1 MERATCAAETTVNY
15 FRTLKKQA
23 IIVAAIVLWLPAV
36 SYGLSV
42 MWRYATTPG
51 HPAEP
56 PLFWPAGGIGEREGH
71 PTLLMFAHPQCEC
84 TRASLGELA
93 ILMAR
98 AGGKLDVDI
107 FFYLPPNEDGTW
119 ARTDLWRGAEEIPG
133 VRAFEDRGAKM
144 AELFGVFTS
153 GQTLL
158 YGSDG
163 LLLFKGGITAFR
175 GHSGDN
181 PGRTA
186 LTTLLEKPVPPA
198 ADLPIV
204 TRVFGC
210 SLRGE

>member
-1 MERATCAAETTVNY
+1 MKFLKAV
-15 FRTLKKQA
+15 KKQA
-23 IIVAAIVLWLPAV
+23 IIVAAVALWLPAV
-36 SYGLSV
+36 GYGLNV
-42 MWRYATTPG
+42 MWSYATTPG

-56 PLFWPAGGIGEREGH
+56 PRFWPAGAPVTPQEGH
-71 PTLLMFAHPQCEC
+71 ATLLMFAHPQCEC

-93 ILMAR
+93 ILMAH
-98 AGGKLDVDI
+98 AKGHLDADI
-107 FFYLPPNEDGTW
+107 FFYLPPGEDGAW
-119 ARTDLWRGAEEIPG
+119 ARTDLWRSASEIPG
-133 VRAFEDRGAKM
+133 VHAFEDRD
-144 AELFGVFTS
+144 AETARHFGVFTS

-181 PGRTA
+181 AGRSAITA
-186 LTTLLEKPVPPA
+186 LLQGAVPPA
-198 ADLPIV
+198 SHLPVV